1 MPSTA
6 MTAKLNEQITH
17 EFHASQ
23 HYLAMACATDAM
35 GLKVVPRWFREQAEE
50 EREHALKILDYLL
63 EVGARVK
70 LAVLPPPPSEYKS
83 VLAAAEAA
91 LKSEKKVT
99 KQIHDLVALAD
110 KEKDYATRSFLN
122 GFVDEQVEE
131 LKHTGDLLQLAKMA
145 GDNLLQLESHLR
157 HAMSKPAGG

>member
-1 MPSTA
+1 
-6 MTAKLNEQITH
+6 
-17 EFHASQ
+17 
-23 HYLAMACATDAM
+23 MACATDAM
-35 GLKVVPRWFREQAEE
+35 GLKVVPHWFREQAEE

-70 LAVLPPPPSEYKS
+70 LAALPPLPSEYKS

-157 HAMSKPAGG
+157 HLMTKPAAGT